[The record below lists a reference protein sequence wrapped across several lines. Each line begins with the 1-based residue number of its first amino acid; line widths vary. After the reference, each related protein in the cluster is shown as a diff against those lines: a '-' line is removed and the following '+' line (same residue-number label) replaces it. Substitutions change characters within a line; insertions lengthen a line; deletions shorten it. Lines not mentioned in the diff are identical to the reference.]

1 MRVPPGT
8 IRHLVQPMMWAMI
21 RREPPH
27 NARTNGTPAQFATV
41 SALVPVLAV
50 LGLAM
55 ANDGGPVTV
64 RTVHDLGNPD
74 TTRSRWAWPV
84 TAIRVERSTATPV
97 RLLHLVHDHA
107 KRQPQGLDS
116 QRIAPEGVGRGP
128 TGQVVWRERL
138 RGLRHSSYRE
148 AV

>member
-55 ANDGGPVTV
+55 ANDGGPVTG

-74 TTRSRWAWPV
+74 TTRSRWA
-84 TAIRVERSTATPV
+84 
-97 RLLHLVHDHA
+97 
-107 KRQPQGLDS
+107 
-116 QRIAPEGVGRGP
+116 
-128 TGQVVWRERL
+128 
-138 RGLRHSSYRE
+138 
-148 AV
+148 